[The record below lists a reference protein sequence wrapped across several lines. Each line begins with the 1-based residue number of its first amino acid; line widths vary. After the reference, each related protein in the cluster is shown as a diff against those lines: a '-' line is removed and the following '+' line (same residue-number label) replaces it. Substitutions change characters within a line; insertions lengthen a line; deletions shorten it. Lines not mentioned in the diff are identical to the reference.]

1 MGPHPGWGP
10 PPPDQAWRGLVQG
23 RFDHQPFNY
32 NGSWVTPIFNPDF
45 NNWGFWFF
53 GIWIPL

>member
-1 MGPHPGWGP
+1 M
-10 PPPDQAWRGLVQG
+10 DQG

-32 NGSWVTPIFNPDF
+32 RGSWVTPLFRPDF
-45 NNWGFWFF
+45 NHWGFWFF